1 MNFKKLKDIRLIKVL
16 SNKYVL
22 IGFLFFI
29 WMCFLDSNSW
39 LIHRELNKE
48 LDQLDDNKEYY
59 RKEISVDE
67 QLIKNLEDSV
77 GLEKFAREKYFMK
90 KENEDIYIIEH
101 QNSNN
106 EAE

>member
-1 MNFKKLKDIRLIKVL
+1 MNFKELKNIRFLKVL

-22 IGFLFFI
+22 IGCLFLI
-29 WMCFLDSNSW
+29 WMLFLDSNSW

-48 LDQLDDNKEYY
+48 LQQLDDNKEYY
-59 RKEISVDE
+59 RKEIYTDE

-101 QNSNN
+101 QNSSN

>member
-1 MNFKKLKDIRLIKVL
+1 MNFKQLKNIRFIKVL

-29 WMCFLDSNSW
+29 WMLFLDSNSW

-48 LDQLDDNKEYY
+48 LQQLDDNKEYY
-59 RKEISVDE
+59 RKEIHIDE
-67 QLIKNLEDSV
+67 QLIQNLEDSV